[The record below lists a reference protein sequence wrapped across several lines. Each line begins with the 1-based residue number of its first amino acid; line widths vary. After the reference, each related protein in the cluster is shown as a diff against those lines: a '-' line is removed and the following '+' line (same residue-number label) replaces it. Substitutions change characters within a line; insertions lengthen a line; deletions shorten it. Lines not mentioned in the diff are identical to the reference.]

1 MTELSMLNLG
11 KSAAVSRSDHVYRS
25 LQEAILSGAL
35 APGERLHVDG
45 IARQLGISSTPVRDA
60 LSKLESDGLITRQQY
75 QGSFV
80 REFTDKEIR
89 DLYEMRA
96 GIEVWSVRLAC
107 KRITDEQLKRLRE
120 LQAQGEQALAAEDA
134 TAYRHYNHTFH
145 LTIISSTGNT
155 QLTAYAQVN
164 SLQMQMLAAQTIR
177 VKGASVRAV
186 KEHATILQKLEE
198 RNAEAAQALVEH
210 HIMRAYNDIEV
221 FRASQRN
228 TFSEL

>member
-1 MTELSMLNLG
+1 MLNLG

-25 LQEAILSGAL
+25 LQEAILSGSL
-35 APGERLHVDG
+35 APGDRLHVDG
-45 IARQLGISSTPVRDA
+45 IAKQLGISSTPVRDA

-107 KRITDEQLKRLRE
+107 KRITAEQLRRLHE
-120 LQAQGEQALAAEDA
+120 LQQQGEQALADQDA
-134 TAYRHYNHTFH
+134 TAYRRYNHEFH
-145 LTIISSTGNT
+145 LMIISSTGNT
-155 QLTAYAQVN
+155 QLAAYAQVN
-164 SLQMQMLAAQTIR
+164 SLQMQMLSSQTIR
-177 VKGASVRAV
+177 VKGASARAV

-198 RNAEAAQALVEH
+198 RNAETAQALVEH

-221 FRASQRN
+221 YRASRRE
-228 TFSEL
+228 TFSDL